1 MFTIETN
8 DVFYR
13 AFPACN
19 AMTRP
24 AGHTGLYWEVFL
36 SDDSFYGSATTADLL
51 KMIGEDIRPIC

>member
-19 AMTRP
+19 AMTGP
-24 AGHTGLYWEVFL
+24 AGHTGLYWEIYL
-36 SDDSFYGSATTADLL
+36 SDDSFYGSATTAGLC
-51 KMIGEDIRPIC
+51 KMIRDDLHPAT